1 MELGMIGL
9 GRMGGNMVQ
18 RLLQGGHRIM
28 AYDAN
33 AEAIQT
39 VVQQGAVSAASIAD
53 LATQLTVPR
62 AAWVM
67 VPSGKPTEGTI
78 NALAGALSP
87 GDTIID
93 GGNANYKDSMRR
105 ATALNERG
113 IAFLDAGTSGGIWG
127 LKEGY
132 SLMVGGDAEAF
143 KRLEPIFQT
152 LAPAPDRGYGRV
164 GPAGAGHFVKMVHNG
179 IEYGLM
185 QAYAEGFELM
195 EAKSEFSPRPG
206 PDCRGMATRQRGALL
221 ATGSDGGGSTGGPNP
236 GGSSTACRRLRRGT
250 LDSPG
255 VHRSGSASAG
265 HYPRPTSTVPLP
277 SGPALRAQAAG
288 GHAQPVWWSCGQKGG
303 VMAVGTTT
311 IVIYGAS
318 GDLVQRKLMPAL
330 FNLQCKGPIA
340 GGPAHSRP
348 FSHGVQR

>member
-18 RLLQGGHRIM
+18 RLLQGGHRIV

-39 VVQQGAVSAASIAD
+39 AVQQGAVSAASIAD

-62 AAWVM
+62 AVWVM
-67 VPSGKPTEGTI
+67 VPSGEPTEGTI

-87 GDTIID
+87 GDVIID
-93 GGNANYKDSMRR
+93 GGNANYKDSIRR
-105 ATALNERG
+105 AASLKRRG

-132 SLMVGGDAEAF
+132 SLMVGGDAEVF

-195 EAKSEFSPRPG
+195 EAKTEFNLDLGQIAEVWRHGSVVRSWLLDLTAEALQEDPTLEDLEPYVEDSGEGRWTVQESIELAVPAPVITLALQARFRSRQDRPF
-206 PDCRGMATRQRGALL
+206 GARLL
-221 ATGSDGGGSTGGPNP
+221 AAMRN
-236 GGSSTACRRLRRGT
+236 RF
-250 LDSPG
+250 
-255 VHRSGSASAG
+255 
-265 HYPRPTSTVPLP
+265 
-277 SGPALRAQAAG
+277 G
-288 GHAQPVWWSCGQKGG
+288 GHAVKK
-303 VMAVGTTT
+303 AE
-311 IVIYGAS
+311 
-318 GDLVQRKLMPAL
+318 
-330 FNLQCKGPIA
+330 
-340 GGPAHSRP
+340 
-348 FSHGVQR
+348 